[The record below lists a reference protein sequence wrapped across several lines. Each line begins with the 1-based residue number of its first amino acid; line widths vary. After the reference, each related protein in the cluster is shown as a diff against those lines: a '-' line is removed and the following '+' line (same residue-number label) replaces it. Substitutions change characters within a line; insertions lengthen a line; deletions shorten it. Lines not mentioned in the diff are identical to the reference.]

1 MTKRDYYEILGVAKD
16 AGDAAL
22 KAAYRKMAMQYHP
35 DRNPGNAE
43 AEEKFKEAAEAYG
56 VLTDAQK
63 RAAYDRFGHQGLQG
77 AGGAPQGFDPETF
90 GDFGDILGDLFG
102 FGDVFGGGRRGGGGR
117 GRTRRGDDV
126 RYDLEITIEDT
137 IRGMSAEI
145 QVPRLDRCHFCNGT
159 GGEGKD
165 GLTQCATCRGR
176 GEVLLQQ
183 GFLSIRQT
191 CRTCGGRGNL
201 VRKACT
207 KCNADGVLRTE
218 RKLRVTIPP
227 GVDNGTRLRL
237 TGEGQN
243 SPNGGPAGDLFV
255 VLLVKEHPV
264 FERRENDLHCT
275 VPVNVAQAALGT
287 EVDVLTFDGLEHVK
301 VPEGTQHGDQV
312 RIRGKGIPY
321 LNSSGRGDLIVNIE
335 VRVPSRLTREQ
346 KKLFEQLRETLPTE
360 NEPQERGLLDKVKDF
375 FV

>member
-1 MTKRDYYEILGVAKD
+1 MTKRDYYEVLGVAKD
-16 AGDAAL
+16 ADEAAL
-22 KAAYRKMAMQYHP
+22 KASYRKLAMKFHP
-35 DRNPGNAE
+35 DRNPGDAE

-56 VLTDAQK
+56 VLSDAQK
-63 RAAYDRFGHQGLQG
+63 RAAYDRFGHQGVQG
-77 AGGAPQGFDPETF
+77 PGGGPQGFDPEAF

-102 FGDVFGGGRRGGGGR
+102 FGDMFGGRRGGGR

-126 RYDLEITIEDT
+126 RYDLEISLEDT

-191 CRTCGGRGNL
+191 CRTCGGRGQL

-207 KCNADGVLRTE
+207 KCGGDGVLRTE

-237 TGEGQN
+237 TGEGQT
-243 SPNGGPAGDLFV
+243 SPNGGPPGYLFV
-255 VLLVKEHPV
+255 VLMVKEHPV
-264 FERRENDLHCT
+264 FERRENELHCT

-301 VPEGTQHGDQV
+301 IPEGTQHGDQI

-321 LNSSGRGDLIVNIE
+321 LNSSGRGDLIVNVD
-335 VRVPSRLTREQ
+335 VRVPTRLSREQ
-346 KKLFEQLRETLPTE
+346 KKLFEQLRETLPSE
-360 NEPQERGLLDKVKDF
+360 NEPHERGILDKVKDF

>member
-1 MTKRDYYEILGVAKD
+1 VTKRDYYEILGVAKD
-16 AGDAAL
+16 ADEQAL
-22 KAAYRKMAMQYHP
+22 KGAYRKLALKYHP
-35 DRNPGNAE
+35 DRNPGDAE
-43 AEEKFKEAAEAYG
+43 AEERFKEAAEAYG
-56 VLTDAQK
+56 VLSDAQK
-63 RAAYDRFGHQGLQG
+63 RAAYDRFGHQGVQG
-77 AGGAPQGFDPETF
+77 AAGGAQGFDPEAF

-102 FGDVFGGGRRGGGGR
+102 FGDMFGGGRRGGR
-117 GRTRRGDDV
+117 SRVRRGDDV
-126 RYDLEITIEDT
+126 RYDLEISLEDT
-137 IRGMSAEI
+137 IRGLGAEI

-191 CRTCGGRGNL
+191 CRTCGGRGQL
-201 VRKACT
+201 VRKACS
-207 KCNADGVLRTE
+207 KCTGDGVLRSE

-255 VLLVKEHPV
+255 VLSIKEHPV
-264 FERRENDLHCT
+264 FERRDNDLHCT
-275 VPVNVAQAALGT
+275 VPVNIAQAALGT

-301 VPEGTQHGDQV
+301 VPEGTQHGEQI
-312 RIRGKGIPY
+312 RLRGKGIPY
-321 LNSSGRGDLIVNIE
+321 LNSSGRGDLLVSID
-335 VRVPSRLTREQ
+335 VRVPTRLSREQ

>member
-1 MTKRDYYEILGVAKD
+1 MAKRDFYEVLGVAKD
-16 AGDAAL
+16 AGADDL
-22 KAAYRKMAMQYHP
+22 KKAFRRLAMQHHP
-35 DRNPGNAE
+35 DRNPGDASAE
-43 AEEKFKEAAEAYG
+43 QKFREVNEAYD
-56 VLTDAQK
+56 VLKDEQK
-63 RAAYDRFGHQGLQG
+63 RAAYDRFGHQGVQG
-77 AGGAPQGFDPETF
+77 AAGGAQGFDPEAF

-102 FGDVFGGGRRGGGGR
+102 FGDMFGGGRRGGR
-117 GRTRRGDDV
+117 SRVRRGDDV
-126 RYDLEITIEDT
+126 RYDLEISLEDT
-137 IRGMSAEI
+137 IRGLSAEI
-145 QVPRLDRCHFCNGT
+145 QVPRIDRCHFCNGT

-191 CRTCGGRGNL
+191 CRTCGGRGQL
-201 VRKACT
+201 VRKACS
-207 KCNADGVLRTE
+207 KCSGDGVLRSE

-255 VLLVKEHPV
+255 VLSVKEHPV

-275 VPVNVAQAALGT
+275 VPVNIAQAALGT

-301 VPEGTQHGDQV
+301 VPEGTQHGEQI
-312 RIRGKGIPY
+312 RLRGKGIPY
-321 LNSSGRGDLIVNIE
+321 LNSSGRGDLMVSID
-335 VRVPSRLTREQ
+335 VRVPTRLTREQ

-360 NEPQERGLLDKVKDF
+360 NEPQERGLLDKMKDF

>member
-1 MTKRDYYEILGVAKD
+1 MTKRDYYEILGVARNAD
-16 AGDAAL
+16 DQAL
-22 KAAYRKMAMQYHP
+22 KAAYRKLAMKDHP
-35 DRNPGNAE
+35 DRNPGDKA
-43 AEEKFKEAAEAYG
+43 AEERFKEAAEAYG
-56 VLTDAQK
+56 VLTDAKK
-63 RAAYDRFGHQGLQG
+63 RAAFDRFGHQGLQG
-77 AGGAPQGFDPETF
+77 AGGAPAGFDTDGF

-102 FGDVFGGGRRGGGGR
+102 FGGGQRGGRA
-117 GRTRRGDDV
+117 RTRRGDDV
-126 RYDLEITIEDT
+126 RYDLEISLEDT
-137 IRGMSAEI
+137 IRGLSAEI
-145 QVPRLDRCHFCNGT
+145 LVPRLDRCAHCGGT

-165 GLTQCATCRGR
+165 GLTQCVTCRGR

-191 CRTCGGRGNL
+191 CRTCGGRGQL

-207 KCNADGVLRTE
+207 KCSGEGAVRSE

-243 SPNGGPAGDLFV
+243 SPDGGSAGDLFV
-255 VLLVKEHPV
+255 VLIVKEHQV

-301 VPEGTQHGDQV
+301 VPEGTQHGDQI
-312 RIRGKGIPY
+312 RIRHKGIPY
-321 LNSSGRGDLIVNIE
+321 LNSSGRGELIVNID

-360 NEPQERGLLDKVKDF
+360 NEPQERGLLDKMKDF